1 MGDIVKFD
9 SGVLKSNSSMS
20 CFEACDGKCCE
31 GGLGTDACDGF
42 TGLVCK
48 KIITVNGEGA
58 CKKAEVDLVVVGCC
72 GDFACSSILKY
83 NPNKYY
89 TRWISKQR

>member
-1 MGDIVKFD
+1 MHVMVSQDV
-9 SGVLKSNSSMS
+9 SV
-20 CFEACDGKCCE
+20 
-31 GGLGTDACDGF
+31 
-42 TGLVCK
+42 

-58 CKKAEVDLVVVGCC
+58 CKKAEVDLVVVGCR

-89 TRWISKQR
+89 IRYDGYPNRYDARLGQSWLAQTAPLPHNHKN